1 MASPSR
7 ALGLQ
12 PRAVRCRVLVQNR
25 RGCPL
30 SKQRQ
35 DRRLL
40 EARWAAPVLRVPEEF
55 PFRATGLCP
64 SSPQAGRRLMAAP
77 RSQCWM
83 TTSSRTWARGR
94 TLLTPAPP
102 APTTTSST
110 WRSTC
115 LGRPCDSPWTCPER
129 AAAAMPPSTW
139 CPCGRTH
146 RSRTATTTTAT
157 PTTSAACPAPR
168 STSWRLTSLRGTP
181 LCTPP
186 TTTTALAAA
195 SVVGRATMGHAIGV
209 RHSTLQAPSA
219 STPPNLSTSRLP
231 SRLTRRAY
239 CRRCRLRSR
248 RTATPAPSRRESA
261 IMMAWPS
268 SLRPSRRA

>member
-115 LGRPCDSPWTCPER
+115 SGRPCDSPWTCPER
-129 AAAAMPPSTW
+129 AAAAMPPSTLS
-139 CPCGRTH
+139 PCARTP
-146 RSRTATTTTAT
+146 RSLTATITIAT
-157 PTTSAACPAPR
+157 PTTSAVYPALR
-168 STSWRLTSLRGTP
+168 STSWRQTSSRGTP
-181 LCTPP
+181 PCTLPM
-186 TTTTALAAA
+186 TTTASGVAMVAVMA
-195 SVVGRATMGHAIGV
+195 SMDPVTGLPR
-209 RHSTLQAPSA
+209 STRPAPHA
-219 STPPNLSTSRLP
+219 ST
-231 SRLTRRAY
+231 
-239 CRRCRLRSR
+239 
-248 RTATPAPSRRESA
+248 
-261 IMMAWPS
+261 
-268 SLRPSRRA
+268 RPSPLE